1 MKNKNLLIGGGI
13 ALAILLYLR
22 SRRTSTEQDVRLG
35 EGGSE
40 SEDSGLGGGGGGAL
54 AQENGGGAIMQTG
67 SPIIVAPNDNYYRPL
82 PSVQATNTLRP
93 LPIIQ
98 PLFSPKP
105 LFSKPAVS
113 TMPSTSPA
121 PRPALRPATNDV
133 SANISQA
140 VSNATNLRNFS
151 TFNGMADGKVNGLDF
166 GGDLD

>member
-22 SRRTSTEQDVRLG
+22 SRRTSTEQDVRFG
-35 EGGSE
+35 EGTNE
-40 SEDSGLGGGGGGAL
+40 SEDSGLGGGGGGA
-54 AQENGGGAIMQTG
+54 IMQTG
-67 SPIIVAPNDNYYRPL
+67 SPIIVDPNDNYYRPL

-93 LPIIQ
+93 LPIR
-98 PLFSPKP
+98 KP

-113 TMPSTSPA
+113 TMLSTSPA
-121 PRPALRPATNDV
+121 PRPATNDV

-151 TFNGMADGKVNGLDF
+151 TFNGMEDGKVNGLDF

>member
-22 SRRTSTEQDVRLG
+22 SRRTSTEQDVRFG

-93 LPIIQ
+93 LPIR
-98 PLFSPKP
+98 KP

-121 PRPALRPATNDV
+121 PRPATNDV

-151 TFNGMADGKVNGLDF
+151 TFNGMEDGKVNGLDF